1 MAAASLAALR
11 GQLACGAA
19 DGALLLLDPEARR
32 PTSSPRSRR
41 DHLRTSSVTI
51 PARSPHD
58 LAALSRQASVVTRE
72 LAAVAALASPAH
84 APAGM
89 LAVGGSGSPSSP
101 LGLARSTLFGDG
113 VGVGG
118 LGSGDDGGG
127 DGAGAGSAGG
137 GAPLSCLQACEAS
150 GTLVSVSAVRRPP
163 ARLSRRPA
171 A

>member
-101 LGLARSTLFGDG
+101 LGLARTLFGDG

-127 DGAGAGSAGG
+127 DGAGAGGAGGG

-163 ARLSRRPA
+163 AQFYRRPA